1 MTEFHQSPQ
10 KTDDAAKNQSSHG
23 VSMFFKALAWFYPI
37 LFLVLVGLSY
47 KWIIAIIGSIG
58 QVFSFK
64 VALAP
69 TMFISI
75 TLFFLLTVVL
85 FVLKFSWFRK
95 NVWFLIFFWIVS
107 FMPLTGTTQGAISA
121 AVSKAFNSE
130 ESARQVI
137 NGQ

>member
-1 MTEFHQSPQ
+1 MEDNPNILV
-10 KTDDAAKNQSSHG
+10 KI
-23 VSMFFKALAWFYPI
+23 LAWFYPI
-37 LFLVLVGLSY
+37 LFLVLVALSY

-64 VALAP
+64 VALGP

-75 TLFFLLTVVL
+75 ALFFLLTVVL

-121 AVSKAFNSE
+121 AVSKAFSSE
-130 ESARQVI
+130 QSARQMI

>member
-1 MTEFHQSPQ
+1 MTEFHQAPQ
-10 KTDDAAKNQSSHG
+10 ETDDAVKNQSSRG
-23 VSMFFKALAWFYPI
+23 VSMFFMTLAWFYPI
-37 LFLVLVGLSY
+37 LFLVLVALSY
-47 KWIIAIIGSIG
+47 KWIVAIISSIG

-64 VALAP
+64 VALGP

-75 TLFFLLTVVL
+75 ALFFLLTVVL
-85 FVLKFSWFRK
+85 FVLKFSWFRQ
-95 NVWFLIFFWIVS
+95 NIWFLIFFWIVS

-130 ESARQVI
+130 ESARQMI